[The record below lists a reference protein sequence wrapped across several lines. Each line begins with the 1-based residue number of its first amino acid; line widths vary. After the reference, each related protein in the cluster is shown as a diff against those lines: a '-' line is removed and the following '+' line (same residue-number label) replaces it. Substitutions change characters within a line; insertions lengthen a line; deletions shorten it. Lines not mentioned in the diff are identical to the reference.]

1 MDQIMIDIEDN
12 ENSGYFPIQV
22 FEVQSEPRSAAMIII
37 TDMPGA
43 NEPYDVVGWSSTG
56 GGTACE
62 ATAVTISDSGSGQA
76 TMIHGGDFGI
86 RTRPSSS
93 SSDWSI
99 KSEDQKGE
107 PYLLLETSV
116 ELLFQNESKP
126 HESGFE

>member
-76 TMIHGGDFGI
+76 TMIHGGDFGAGVSDRRRVSDRHRHRVVANHAQHDAEHL
-86 RTRPSSS
+86 RTFGIAGHR
-93 SSDWSI
+93 
-99 KSEDQKGE
+99 
-107 PYLLLETSV
+107 
-116 ELLFQNESKP
+116 
-126 HESGFE
+126 